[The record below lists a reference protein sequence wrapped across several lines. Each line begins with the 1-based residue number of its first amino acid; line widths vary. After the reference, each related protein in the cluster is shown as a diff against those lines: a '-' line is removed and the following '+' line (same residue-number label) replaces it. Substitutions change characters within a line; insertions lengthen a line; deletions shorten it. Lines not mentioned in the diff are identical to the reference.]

1 MDNFSL
7 DPEADNG
14 GGSYDTGGNPV
25 DDAYNDASGP
35 PPGATPTE
43 EPGIYQ
49 NPDGSFWWAPVT
61 VTETRSP
68 EVQSP
73 SFGGMNVLNELFGV
87 GSAQAAETPQGP
99 MNLGDVRRGAE
110 AAAARGMLDDYLAQ
124 DPRRAEVINDKS
136 WLDNLFGSYMSR
148 LQDQNKAALAPVDTS
163 INANAAVAPDYNT
176 PTNPYTYGT
185 NANVGVLGLN
195 GPYGLASGEIGNGVG
210 PGNVATMGFGDN
222 TAAQQNVTL
231 DYTAPKTGV
240 QVGGSQNLVGQF
252 TVDGPEAYR
261 SGVGNPYGDYT
272 PIGPDETANQPAVTL
287 DYTAPITVAKPA
299 VAPNENSWTGPTTN
313 WIGNSSGSDT
323 AMSSTGYTKDPET
336 TSTEKLWSDL
346 TFGTGSPIGADGDG
360 ISSATPIDTT
370 ITPTIDTTTP
380 TATASPSFT
389 RKYLGASSDP
399 YHYGFGSERQYYG
412 SVPAAAKGGYFDADQ
427 YFADGGLVQ
436 PLSPPTTPVV
446 SAQPTMAFTDGA
458 GLVGSIAQAPG
469 MLPSDSI
476 GSDAP
481 HASPMAPSVAAAVPS
496 MQPGLATLAMPN
508 VNASP
513 SPSPIAQNPNVGYAL
528 GNSPLSNLSG
538 S

>member
-1 MDNFSL
+1 MDDFSL

-25 DDAYNDASGP
+25 DAAYNDANGP
-35 PPGATPTE
+35 PPGAVRTE

-49 NPDGSFWWAPVT
+49 NPDGTFWFAPVT

-73 SFGGMNVLNELFGV
+73 SFGGMNVLNELFGI

-110 AAAARGMLDDYLAQ
+110 AAAARGTLDDYLAQ

-195 GPYGLASGEIGNGVG
+195 GPYGLAPGEIGSGVG

-240 QVGGSQNLVGQF
+240 QFGGSQNLVGQF

-287 DYTAPITVAKPA
+287 DNTAPITVAKPA

-323 AMSSTGYTKDPET
+323 AMSSTGYTKDAAT
-336 TSTEKLWSDL
+336 TSKEKLWSDFP
-346 TFGTGSPIGADGDG
+346 FGTGSPIGADGYG

-370 ITPTIDTTTP
+370 TNTAIDTTS
-380 TATASPSFT
+380 ASAGSPSFR

-399 YHYGFGSERQYYG
+399 YHYGFGAERQYYG
-412 SVPAAAKGGYFDADQ
+412 LAPAAASGGYFDADQ
-427 YFADGGLVQ
+427 YFANGGLVSPMQ
-436 PLSPPTTPVV
+436 PPSQSTVPPF
-446 SAQPTMAFTDGA
+446 PTMAFTDG
-458 GLVGSIAQAPG
+458 GGPVGSIAQPPG
-469 MLPSDSI
+469 LLASESV

-481 HASPMAPSVAAAVPS
+481 HASPMAPSVAASVPT
-496 MQPGLATLAMPN
+496 MQPGLATLSMRN

-513 SPSPIAQNPNVGYAL
+513 APSPISQNPNVGYAL
-528 GNSPLSNLSG
+528 GQSPLSNV
-538 S
+538 